1 MNLTNEEKQ
10 ILIECINQTIKTS
23 HNAIQAAAT
32 LIPIVQ
38 KLQVKDEQCNEPT
51 PQE

>member
-1 MNLTNEEKQ
+1 MNLTSEEKQ

-23 HNAIQAAAT
+23 QNAIQAAAT

-38 KLQVKDEQCNEPT
+38 KLQAKDEPASDA
-51 PQE
+51 